1 MKSHAR
7 SIAQTKLLTT
17 TLTCSLITAA
27 CGGGGGSSGS
37 AASTEDAQARVIAV
51 AKTTTST
58 TKYTLV
64 VRAKGVLAGGVGPV
78 MRVLVNGSAVGE
90 AEVKST
96 TYADYTFTLS
106 AAVAPSSRID
116 VVFTN
121 DAVVGTEGRDLFVE
135 SVLVN
140 GATLKPTDSGVTLD
154 IGSGAAA
161 FDGLNVIPGQSA
173 LYWDA
178 ALRFKAPAST
188 TTANVRVRAKSTS
201 AAGVGPIMAVR
212 ADGTEIGRIEVRS
225 TDYADFA
232 FPLPTSA
239 PSPARIDVVFTND
252 GSSGT
257 EDRNLYVES
266 VVVGGKTLKPSDTG
280 ATIDMGSGA
289 AAWDGVNVIPAQTAI
304 LWDAALRLLTT
315 GAAAPAP
322 TSAPAPAP
330 TPTPAPTPAPAPAP
344 TPAPAPAPAA
354 SSVII
359 PTSTAVNITSMGAV
373 CDGKTDNSAAIDKAI
388 ASAKS
393 KGVAV
398 LIPAGTCAYSRV
410 IKLDGVKLYGSGDT
424 SVLYAL
430 NSSNEAI
437 FMYGTGAEVRQVK
450 LSGVKATT
458 RLAAWEATRITLF
471 AAKNFVIDHVTI
483 DGSAAAGIQTA
494 DATNNGSITYN
505 TIKDTLA
512 DSIHMTDNA
521 SYITVAN
528 NRIENA
534 GDDGIAVVSYK
545 NDGGMVNN
553 ITARN
558 NVVINNKWGRQMSVV
573 GGSKVLYENNWLE
586 NNNAGYAC
594 VYLAQENPYAT
605 YGAHDVIVQRNTL
618 KNCGSGSTGHG
629 AVMVYSDGAE
639 ANTNIQLVRNDITQ
653 NGQTGIR
660 IFSSLNTGITVDSNK
675 ITGANPALSITTP
688 SVTVINYVSGVVGYV
703 AP

>member
-27 CGGGGGSSGS
+27 CGGGGGGGSGS
-37 AASTEDAQARVIAV
+37 SAATEDAQARVIAV
-51 AKTTTST
+51 AKTATAAA
-58 TKYTLV
+58 TLV

-90 AEVKST
+90 VEVKST
-96 TYADYTFTLS
+96 GYTDYTFGLS
-106 AAVAPSSRID
+106 SAVPASSRVDIL
-116 VVFTN
+116 FTN
-121 DAVVGTEGRDLFVE
+121 DGVVGTEARDLYVE
-135 SVLVN
+135 SLTVN

-154 IGSGAAA
+154 IGSGAGS
-161 FDGLNVIPGQSA
+161 FDGVNVVPGQSA
-173 LYWDA
+173 IYWDA
-178 ALRFKAPAST
+178 ALRFKAPASA
-188 TTANVRVRAKSTS
+188 TAPKVTVRAKGTS

-225 TDYADFA
+225 TDYADFP
-232 FPLPTSA
+232 FTLPTTA
-239 PSPARIDVVFTND
+239 PTPARVDVVFTND
-252 GSSGT
+252 GSSGS
-257 EDRNLYVES
+257 EDRNLYVDS
-266 VVVGGKTLKPSDTG
+266 VVVGSKTLKPTDTG
-280 ATIDMGSGA
+280 ATIDMGSGT
-289 AAWDGVNVIPAQTAI
+289 AAWDGANVIPAQTAI
-304 LWDAALRLLTT
+304 LWDAALRLLTASAGT
-315 GAAAPAP
+315 TAP
-322 TSAPAPAP
+322 TPAPA
-330 TPTPAPTPAPAPAP
+330 PAPTPAPAPAP

-373 CDGKTDNSAAIDKAI
+373 CDGKTDNSAAIDRAI

-410 IKLDGVKLYGSGDT
+410 IKLDGVKLYGGGDT

-437 FMYGTGAEVRQVK
+437 FLYGTGAEVRQVK

-471 AAKNFVIDHVTI
+471 GAKNFVIDHVTI

-494 DATNNGSITYN
+494 DGTNNGSITYN

-618 KNCGSGSTGHG
+618 KNCGSGNTGHG

-639 ANTNIQLVRNDITQ
+639 ANTNIQLLRNDIVQ

-660 IFSSLNTGITVDSNK
+660 IFSSLNTGVTVDSNR

-688 SVTVINYVSGVVGYV
+688 GVTVINYLSGVVGYV
-703 AP
+703 VP